1 MLGKLGLKG
10 IVGLLALLGG
20 IALIAT
26 ADLRIAAG
34 IALVLFGL
42 GLAVWGLVSGLLE
55 SMGMGAMMGG
65 GNNWE

>member
-34 IALVLFGL
+34 IALVLLGL
-42 GLAVWGLVSGLLE
+42 GLVVWGLVSGLLE

-65 GNNWE
+65 GFE

>member
-10 IVGLLALLGG
+10 IVGVLALLGG
-20 IALIAT
+20 VALIAT

-34 IALVLFGL
+34 IGLVLL
-42 GLAVWGLVSGLLE
+42 GLALTVWGLVSGLLE

-65 GNNWE
+65 GNDWN

>member
-34 IALVLFGL
+34 VALVLFGL
-42 GLAVWGLVSGLLE
+42 GLAVWGLVSGLLQ

-65 GNNWE
+65 GEWD

>member
-34 IALVLFGL
+34 IALVLLGL

-65 GNNWE
+65 NDWE

>member
-20 IALIAT
+20 VALIAT

-34 IALVLFGL
+34 IALVLLGL
-42 GLAVWGLVSGLLE
+42 ALAVWGLVSGLLE

-65 GNNWE
+65 GFE

>member
-42 GLAVWGLVSGLLE
+42 GLTVWGLVSGLLE

-65 GNNWE
+65 NDWE

>member
-10 IVGLLALLGG
+10 IVGVLALLGG
-20 IALIAT
+20 VALIAT

-65 GNNWE
+65 GFD

>member
-65 GNNWE
+65 GDWD